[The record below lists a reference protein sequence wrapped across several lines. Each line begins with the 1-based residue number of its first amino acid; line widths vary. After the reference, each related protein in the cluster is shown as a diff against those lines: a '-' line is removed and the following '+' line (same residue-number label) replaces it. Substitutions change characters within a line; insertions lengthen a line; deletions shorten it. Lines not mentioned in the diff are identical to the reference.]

1 MRYATWI
8 IAVGALGAL
17 PGLPVA
23 SAAPADAP
31 PAQAPDAPCA
41 PAAEAPTAPA
51 PATEAPK
58 APAAEPL
65 PPDVEKVLDA
75 MDAAGRKIATLR
87 AQFDYEL
94 NQTLYED
101 IQKRKGRLA
110 YKAPNLLRFEFT
122 TKPEETFVF
131 DGRSVYHVKPA
142 TRQLIQWELRTAD
155 EKPVEALTLGKTPFP
170 LPFGQKK
177 EAVLEHFTVGR
188 DAAAEKTA
196 GKDRAVLALVP
207 RKGTPLAEDYT
218 RILLWINTERNLPV
232 RARLYDVSENI
243 TTVDFHHIEMNAEVN
258 ADQFARPQAPNDWE
272 VVEHR
277 KADEGQ
283 KEAP

>member
-1 MRYATWI
+1 MRHRTRLI
-8 IAVGALGAL
+8 VLGAL
-17 PGLPVA
+17 LVLPTA
-23 SAAPADAP
+23 LATAADAP
-31 PAQAPDAPCA
+31 AP
-41 PAAEAPTAPA
+41 EAPVAPS
-51 PATEAPK
+51 

-110 YKAPNLLRFEFT
+110 FKAPNLLRFEFT
-122 TKPEETFVF
+122 DKPQETFVF
-131 DGRSVYHVKPA
+131 DGRTVYHLKPA
-142 TRQLIQWELRTAD
+142 TRQLILWELRTAD
-155 EKPVEALTLGKTPFP
+155 EKPVEGLTLGKTPFP

-177 EAVLEHFTVGR
+177 EAVLEHFTVSR
-188 DAAAEKTA
+188 DAEAEKAA

-207 RKGTPLAEDYT
+207 RKGTSLAEDYT
-218 RILLWINTERNLPV
+218 RILLWIDTERNLPV
-232 RARLYDVSENI
+232 RARLYDQSENI
-243 TTVDFHHIEMNAEVN
+243 TTVDFHHIEMNAEVD
-258 ADQFARPQAPNDWE
+258 AKQFARPDVPKDWE

-277 KADEGQ
+277 KEPAEGA
-283 KEAP
+283 APVSP